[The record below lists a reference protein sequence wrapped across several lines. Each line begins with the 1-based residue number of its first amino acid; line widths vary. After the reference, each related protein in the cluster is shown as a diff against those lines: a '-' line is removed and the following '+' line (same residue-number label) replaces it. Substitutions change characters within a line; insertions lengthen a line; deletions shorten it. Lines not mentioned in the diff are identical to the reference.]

1 MDKLSPFLSRF
12 SLTARVFLAGHICGT
27 TSDHATKMA
36 GHLHV
41 LRSGVLNILNKGG
54 EATVLREPTLL
65 FYPRPE
71 KHIFQTEGAD
81 IVCAFV
87 EFGAGMLNPLATALP
102 NLLVVPLASIPELQ
116 PTVTLL
122 FAEAFGD
129 RDGRQAAVDRLTE
142 YFLVLLLRSAMA
154 SKLISGG
161 ILTALADTNLAKALA
176 AMHEHPEHV
185 WTLEA
190 LSRIAGMSRAR
201 FAAHFVA
208 VMEQTAFEYLALWR
222 IGVAQSLLKKG
233 EPLKIV
239 APSVGF
245 ASAGAL
251 IRSFSNLVG
260 VPPMTWLASQRSG
273 GVERRYGF
281 SPPDARVR

>member
-1 MDKLSPFLSRF
+1 MDMLSPFLSRF

-122 FAEAFGD
+122 FAESVWRPRWKAG
-129 RDGRQAAVDRLTE
+129 GRRPANR
-142 YFLVLLLRSAMA
+142 VLSRA
-154 SKLISGG
+154 
-161 ILTALADTNLAKALA
+161 LTAIGNGI
-176 AMHEHPEHV
+176 
-185 WTLEA
+185 EA
-190 LSRIAGMSRAR
+190 GQRRSLNGACRYESCEGAR
-201 FAAHFVA
+201 
-208 VMEQTAFEYLALWR
+208 R
-222 IGVAQSLLKKG
+222 
-233 EPLKIV
+233 
-239 APSVGF
+239 
-245 ASAGAL
+245 
-251 IRSFSNLVG
+251 
-260 VPPMTWLASQRSG
+260 
-273 GVERRYGF
+273 
-281 SPPDARVR
+281 DA